1 MLRPSAVLSESK
13 HGLQPMTMS
22 SVSFYKVERN
32 FWGFFYD
39 QNFFFVFF
47 FHVVLHIEKNKLFV
61 SKGFDWN
68 VATSLLNLFSAV
80 SFL

>member
-32 FWGFFYD
+32 FWVFFYD

-47 FHVVLHIEKNKLFV
+47 FHVVLHIEKKTSCLYQKV
-61 SKGFDWN
+61 SIGM
-68 VATSLLNLFSAV
+68 LLLHCLIYSQQ
-80 SFL
+80 